1 MIWAIDLDDFRGD
14 CGQKWPLL
22 TAIRTGLEGEFTY
35 STHIRDSLRTL
46 KILTLQ
52 NALLSGYEVKAD
64 SDASG
69 SEQGGSSKDV
79 VDTDY
84 DWEVVGGEEG
94 DDQDSN
100 QESVPADQ
108 QTSLKFDCPG
118 PGIYPGTHYQ
128 WTVGRGIN
136 NRMGRGC
143 CRTWEHLGSGPR
155 YGF

>member
-22 TAIRTGLEGEFTY
+22 TAMRTGLEGEFTY
-35 STHIRDSLRTL
+35 STHKRDSLRTL

-118 PGIYPGTHYQ
+118 PGIYSGTQYQ
-128 WTVGRGIN
+128 WTVQIVLVFG
-136 NRMGRGC
+136 
-143 CRTWEHLGSGPR
+143 
-155 YGF
+155 Y